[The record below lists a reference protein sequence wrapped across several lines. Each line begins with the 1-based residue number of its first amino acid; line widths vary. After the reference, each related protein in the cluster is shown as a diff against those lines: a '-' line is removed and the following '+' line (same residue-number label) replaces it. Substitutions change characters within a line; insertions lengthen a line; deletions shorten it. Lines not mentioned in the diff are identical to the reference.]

1 VPTGSPAVKAFGAGD
16 PDLTTYAEAT
26 FRPEDG
32 VLAEIRAGAKAAG
45 LPDIAVGKMDGLH
58 LEILTRMVGA
68 RKAVEIGTLGGYS
81 GTCILRGMP
90 ADGQLWTLELERHN
104 AEVAKGHF
112 ARAGLAARAHV
123 IVGRALDT
131 LAEVEPH
138 GPFDLVFVDADKDSY
153 PAYLAWAA
161 EHLRVGGVVLGDNA
175 FLWGEVARP
184 SGDEPAGK
192 VAAMRTF
199 NRELARADGR
209 FRATM
214 IPTGEGL
221 AVGVKLR

>member
-1 VPTGSPAVKAFGAGD
+1 VPQGSPPVKAFGAGD
-16 PDLTTYAEAT
+16 PALTVYAEEV
-26 FRPEDG
+26 FQPEDA
-32 VLAEIRAGAKAAG
+32 VLAEIRAGATRAG

-58 LEILTRMVGA
+58 LEVLARLCGA
-68 RKAVEIGTLGGYS
+68 KKAVEVGTLGGYS
-81 GTCILRGMP
+81 GVCLLRGMG
-90 ADGQLWTLELERHN
+90 AGGRLWTCELEVRN
-104 AEVAKGHF
+104 AEVARGAF
-112 ARAGLAARAHV
+112 ARAGFAQ
-123 IVGRALDT
+123 T
-131 LAEVEPH
+131 AEVLVGPALETLPGRGKH
-138 GPFDLVFVDADKDSY
+138 APFDLVFIDADKDSY